1 MNLIVCIKQVPDTE
15 AKIIIAGDDKSID
28 DSEINYILNPYDEYA
43 IEEALRI
50 KEAKQEGEVLL
61 ISVGTERAATAL
73 RSGLAMGADRAILVA
88 DEALA
93 EGNSLTTAF
102 VLERVIKDLDY
113 KLIFCG
119 QQGIGGDNSQVGA
132 MLAELLGIPQV
143 CVVTKLEL
151 LNGKVK
157 AHRQIEGFTE
167 VVEAALPAVITAQKG
182 LNEPRYPSLRGIMMA
197 KKKPLEQRSLT
208 DLRLTNEEIR
218 EAGAK
223 INITKLELPPK
234 RSAGKII
241 EGEPQEV
248 AQKLLDWMQKEAGL
262 L

>member
-1 MNLIVCIKQVPDTE
+1 MNLIVCVKQVPDTE
-15 AKIIIAGDDKSID
+15 AKIIIANDGKSID
-28 DSEINYILNPYDEYA
+28 DSEVNYILNPYDEYA

-50 KEAKQEGEVLL
+50 KETKQEGEVIL
-61 ISVGTERAATAL
+61 ISAGTEKAAKAL

-93 EGNSLTTAF
+93 MSDPLTSAIL
-102 VLERVIKDLDY
+102 LERVIKDLDY
-113 KLIFCG
+113 DIIFCG

-132 MLAELLGIPQV
+132 MLAELLNIPQV

-151 LNGKVK
+151 LDGKIK
-157 AHRQIEGFTE
+157 AHRQIEGLTE
-167 VVEAALPAVITAQKG
+167 VVEANLPAVITAQKG

-197 KKKPLEQRSLT
+197 KKKPLEQKSLA
-208 DLRLTNEEIR
+208 DLGLTSEDMG

-223 INITKLELPPK
+223 IKITKLELPPK
-234 RSAGKII
+234 RSAGKVV

-248 AQKLLDWMQKEAGL
+248 VKQLLDWMQKEAKL
-262 L
+262 I